1 MFHCVLLHLLRV
13 VAPGYPQVIYHTVMV
28 FSGLRHL
35 LHLHLAP
42 TPPPS
47 VVSPTTERARRKE
60 QVFSQLLSELT
71 PFTDMTVV
79 PSIID
84 LQRRF
89 PGLGKVWATSV
100 HEKLRYARRKSFHEQ
115 VADEIIRTV
124 VKRRKGSLLDLDESE
139 LADICPDSA
148 TLNSR
153 YGGRYPVQDI
163 LVRRVMPHR
172 LARLQQEV
180 SGHPFL
186 QVGFSG
192 V

>member
-1 MFHCVLLHLLRV
+1 VLLHLLRV

-35 LHLHLAP
+35 LHLHLALLLLLLRLC
-42 TPPPS
+42 PPLQ
-47 VVSPTTERARRKE
+47 RE
-60 QVFSQLLSELT
+60 QVYSQLLSELT

-153 YGGRYPVQDI
+153 
-163 LVRRVMPHR
+163 
-172 LARLQQEV
+172 
-180 SGHPFL
+180 
-186 QVGFSG
+186 
-192 V
+192 